1 MKLKPNYF
9 IIPLIA
15 LTVGLLGSIF
25 TGLGMYWYDTQ
36 IIKTGITPFNW
47 VFPVAWNSI
56 FLLTTISVF
65 IVWNRGNRKIR
76 EFGLI
81 IGLFALNALLN
92 VLWSLLF
99 FYLHLVG
106 LALIEMLFLE
116 ITLVWLI
123 MLVRR
128 SSLAAAVLLWPYL
141 LWVAFAAYLTLL
153 IFKLN

>member
-9 IIPLIA
+9 IIPLIT

-25 TGLGMYWYDTQ
+25 TGLGMPWYDLQ
-36 IIKTGITPFNW
+36 IIKPDITPFNW

-99 FYLHLVG
+99 FYLHLIG

-153 IFKLN
+153 IFNLN